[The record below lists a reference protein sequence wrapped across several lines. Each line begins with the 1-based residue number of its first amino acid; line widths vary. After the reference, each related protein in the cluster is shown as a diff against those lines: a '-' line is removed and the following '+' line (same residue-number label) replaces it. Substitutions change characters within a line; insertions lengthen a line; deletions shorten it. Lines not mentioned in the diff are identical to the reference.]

1 MGHPL
6 PFAIVL
12 IPILARFLA
21 RSLARSLAH
30 ALSFTISHSLLV
42 SLSLSLAL
50 SRCACGRGE
59 QVSVLVLWS
68 NVSASVDAASP
79 GTAHTKKGSRAKG
92 EREKGRCTSTW
103 AIRVNQCQ
111 GGSLHIGCVSNA
123 YKSSNAYAESK
134 EWGMVAVMGEAY
146 NLRHT
151 AYFLGSSGQVRT
163 RTHTHAHARTHI
175 RTHTQAQSHA
185 NKHPHTSIHT
195 QA

>member
-1 MGHPL
+1 M
-6 PFAIVL
+6 
-12 IPILARFLA
+12 
-21 RSLARSLAH
+21 
-30 ALSFTISHSLLV
+30 
-42 SLSLSLAL
+42 
-50 SRCACGRGE
+50 
-59 QVSVLVLWS
+59 LVLWS

-163 RTHTHAHARTHI
+163 RTHTHARIYAHTRTHSLTQTNI
-175 RTHTQAQSHA
+175 LTQAYTHKHEHA
-185 NKHPHTSIHT
+185 SIHT
-195 QA
+195 PAYTHVHHTRTFSDAHSNRMLIKVVQRHTCHWCREGIVTSKY